1 MTAVFLL
8 VELPSCLQLTLS
20 WGASTLWT
28 KQVELPCDL
37 AIGEIGARLQGD
49 RRGCE
54 LRTATRVQPIRS
66 EQRVSLESDGFILS
80 IDAVTD
86 DIAPALPSHV
96 DPRAAA
102 FDLGSLLLH
111 GALAVMLF
119 LLADPLADQ
128 KLEPLEELIIPHAGK
143 VMDLGV
149 VLPTDQP
156 VDKVPGGHRAV
167 DDKPDGAAGPGA
179 STRAAHGAARQPSAG
194 GNYTARPE
202 ASAHD
207 GLSDVETWS
216 MITLLGRAAAGSKDP
231 SSGKDPWSGAGLDSG
246 PSWGDPGG
254 IGDDGGIGALSL
266 SGIGEGGGSHSEGI
280 GLGPGGVGTC
290 GANCSGAP
298 GGELKGRPT
307 AKPPTIRLCGRLRK
321 DGSIQPTCMNSSGR
335 LPPETV
341 QRVVQQ
347 NFGRFRLCYEN
358 DLRAQPSLN
367 GRVTL
372 RFVIGRDGSVGSVA
386 ASPEAGV
393 PNTTAACMAKA
404 AYGLSFPAPEGG
416 VVNVVYPIMLQPG

>member
-1 MTAVFLL
+1 LTAVFLL

-254 IGDDGGIGALSL
+254 IGDDGGSARCRSL
-266 SGIGEGGGSHSEGI
+266 ASVKAAAH
-280 GLGPGGVGTC
+280 
-290 GANCSGAP
+290 
-298 GGELKGRPT
+298 T
-307 AKPPTIRLCGRLRK
+307 AKA
-321 DGSIQPTCMNSSGR
+321 SASA
-335 LPPETV
+335 
-341 QRVVQQ
+341 
-347 NFGRFRLCYEN
+347 
-358 DLRAQPSLN
+358 RAAWAP
-367 GRVTL
+367 
-372 RFVIGRDGSVGSVA
+372 A
-386 ASPEAGV
+386 AQ
-393 PNTTAACMAKA
+393 TAAAPQAVSSRADRQQSRPRSDCA
-404 AYGLSFPAPEGG
+404 AGCERTARSS
-416 VVNVVYPIMLQPG
+416 QPV